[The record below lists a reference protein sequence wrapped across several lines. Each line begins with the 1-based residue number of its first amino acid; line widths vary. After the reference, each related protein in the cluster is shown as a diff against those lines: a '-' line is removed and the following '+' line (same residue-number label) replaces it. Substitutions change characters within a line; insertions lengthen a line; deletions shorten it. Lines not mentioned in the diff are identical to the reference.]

1 MNQRVAPPD
10 VVRALKGTGTIS
22 AENVL
27 TLRREVFRDGVV
39 DRAEAEAV
47 FDLDE
52 SCPGKALEWNAFYIE
67 ALTDYF
73 VWRSEPRKYIDEA
86 KADFLIDHVVRDGKI
101 ASATELELLVNVIHW
116 SVSCPERL
124 RVLAL
129 TAVRDSVL
137 HPDAAAY
144 GEGRRPGVIDNADV
158 ALLTKVL
165 YAEGGMGGITISRDE
180 ADLLFELNTKTD
192 EAANAPAWKD
202 LFVKGVANFLMLPQ
216 GAPVVPSAS
225 EARARERWE
234 ESSRGVGEILKAVGQ
249 NIASLDYGRLWR
261 EADIFGGRARE
272 VEAEHEAAALAEAR
286 RREAIDE
293 PEAKWLLDWLDADA
307 SLSDNERALL
317 RFIKDNATA
326 TPPSLD
332 RLFARV

>member
-10 VVRALKGTGTIS
+10 VVNALKSTSTIS
-22 AENVL
+22 AESVL
-27 TLRREVFRDGVV
+27 ALRREVFRDGVV
-39 DRAEAEAV
+39 DRSEAETL

-52 SCPGKALEWNAFYIE
+52 TCHGKALEWNAFYVE

-86 KADFLIDHVVRDGKI
+86 KADFLVDHIVRDGRI
-101 ASATELELLVNVIHW
+101 ASATELELLVNVVHW

-137 HPDAAAY
+137 RPDAAAY

-165 YAEGGMGGITISRDE
+165 YAEGGSGGITISRAE
-180 ADLLFELNTKTD
+180 ADILFELNTKTE
-192 EAANAPAWKD
+192 EAANAAAWQD
-202 LFVKGVANFLMLPQ
+202 LFVKGIANFLMLPR
-216 GAPVVPSAS
+216 GAPIVPSAS
-225 EARARERWE
+225 EARARERWQD
-234 ESSRGVGEILKAVGQ
+234 SRHGIGEILKAVGQ
-249 NIASLDYGRLWR
+249 NIASLDYGRVWR
-261 EADIFGGRARE
+261 EADILGSHAR
-272 VEAEHEAAALAEAR
+272 EAAAEREGAAIAEAR

-307 SLSDNERALL
+307 TLSANERALL
-317 RFIKDNATA
+317 RFVKDNATA
-326 TPPSLD
+326 IPPSLEH
-332 RLFARV
+332 LFARL